1 MPEVLLLYFK
11 GCPNVEVAREN
22 IKTALRRA
30 GLTPVWKEIDL
41 EDDATSQSLRG
52 FPSPT
57 VLVKGVCV
65 KTGRSTP
72 PGGAGSCSVD
82 GAPEVEDILK
92 GLERAITNERG

>member
-11 GCPNVEVAREN
+11 GCPNVEVARGN
-22 IKTALRRA
+22 IKTALKRA
-30 GLTPVWKEIDL
+30 GLPPRWREVDM
-41 EDDATSQSLRG
+41 EDKTAPKSLRG

-57 VLVKGVCV
+57 VLVDGVCV

-72 PGGAGSCSVD
+72 LGGAGSCMVG

-92 GLERAITNERG
+92 ALERAHEKDS